1 MTEEQFWELVSRD
14 YPEQDQQQ
22 LQARLTEKLQGLS
35 DDELAEFD
43 KHFARQLR
51 LSYSWDLWGAAYI
64 IAGVDSDYGF
74 AEFRNFLVTLGKERY
89 QAACNA
95 ADSLGE
101 LKVWPQ
107 LNGYAYPFVEEID
120 LLAGQLYETRTG
132 KELPFVPSGLSQP
145 KGKRFNDQPK
155 ALRKLY
161 PKLSARFPF

>member
-64 IAGVDSDYGF
+64 IAGVDSDYALPSF
-74 AEFRNFLVTLGKERY
+74 AT
-89 QAACNA
+89 
-95 ADSLGE
+95 S
-101 LKVWPQ
+101 W
-107 LNGYAYPFVEEID
+107 
-120 LLAGQLYETRTG
+120 
-132 KELPFVPSGLSQP
+132 
-145 KGKRFNDQPK
+145 
-155 ALRKLY
+155 
-161 PKLSARFPF
+161 